1 MMQAIKKEDEL
12 REKLRRE
19 AMISN
24 KSSLD
29 RQVLQNRERRQI
41 AESLNNSMQRTFA
54 TGLPLNND
62 YGMMSL
68 TQYDEATS
76 GVSMMRNGFLGRKKS
91 EERSSQIREELR
103 RQMASNEE
111 RRRREKEEDDRYG
124 QRLNF
129 MVRKMQKQEA
139 ERQHR
144 QKEMHY

>member
-1 MMQAIKKEDEL
+1 MQAIKQEDEL
-12 REKLRRE
+12 REKLKRE

-62 YGMMSL
+62 YGMSL

-91 EERSSQIREELR
+91 EERSS
-103 RQMASNEE
+103 
-111 RRRREKEEDDRYG
+111 
-124 QRLNF
+124 
-129 MVRKMQKQEA
+129 
-139 ERQHR
+139 
-144 QKEMHY
+144 